1 MLCIVYSCVHLL
13 LSFIKKKFLVKKWG
27 GNAEQWFSP
36 FWENSDCLL
45 LMAFRLTIISGLPQ
59 DNKNSFLFS
68 ISVSFIFPLFWHMT
82 QFFYAPGS
90 TLGLSLNCLQSAL
103 DDFHLSLNNHR
114 LASSNSTSDSGY
126 PTIKALLMLRL
137 SFKI

>member
-1 MLCIVYSCVHLL
+1 MGVVGGCLAVVLC
-13 LSFIKKKFLVKKWG
+13 FLGKLRL
-27 GNAEQWFSP
+27 
-36 FWENSDCLL
+36 LL

-59 DNKNSFLFS
+59 DNKNIIFPVQYFS
-68 ISVSFIFPLFWHMT
+68 ILYFPLFWHMT

-90 TLGLSLNCLQSAL
+90 TSGLSPNCLQSAL